1 VNHDCSA
8 RGILALGVTAD
19 YDLAT
24 APLTAAE
31 STVKGNVYTV
41 FAIGDGT
48 SGSTNMA
55 PLAMLICEE
64 TPAAAGGTLTCS
76 ELPLATP

>member
-1 VNHDCSA
+1 
-8 RGILALGVTAD
+8 
-19 YDLAT
+19 
-24 APLTAAE
+24 
-31 STVKGNVYTV
+31 V